1 MHCKHRRVFPIPP
14 CLVERPKR
22 WPPQTA
28 RHIGLDLCGSQA
40 WWQYCSWR
48 TFPDKGCYRGKC
60 ARNNISDPIGVN
72 RRIVRGIVAQ
82 WWLIM
87 GPVPILLVS
96 WRTFRGKGSY
106 EGTLCCEGHG
116 LWGVQAS
123 GMASLLGPEGPS
135 KIQEVTLM
143 RPIHGNL

>member
-1 MHCKHRRVFPIPP
+1 MHCKHRRVFPVPP

-22 WPPQTA
+22 WSPQTA
-28 RHIGLDLCGSQA
+28 RHIGLDLCGRQA
-40 WWQYCSWR
+40 WCQYCSWR

-72 RRIVRGIVAQ
+72 RRIVGGIAAQ

-87 GPVPILLVS
+87 GPVLILLVS

-106 EGTLCCEGHG
+106 EGTLCCEAMGCG
-116 LWGVQAS
+116 GY
-123 GMASLLGPEGPS
+123 
-135 KIQEVTLM
+135 
-143 RPIHGNL
+143 NLAEWLHCWDPKVPQKFRKSH

>member
-1 MHCKHRRVFPIPP
+1 MQSGDQKNLRNLEQFCALLEPNQDTLG
-14 CLVERPKR
+14 CEG
-22 WPPQTA
+22 Q
-28 RHIGLDLCGSQA
+28 DLCGRQA
-40 WWQYCSWR
+40 WWRYCSWR

-72 RRIVRGIVAQ
+72 RRIVRGIAAE

-87 GPVPILLVS
+87 GPVLILLVS

-106 EGTLCCEGHG
+106 EGTLCCEDHG

-123 GMASLLGPEGPS
+123 GLASLLGPEGPS